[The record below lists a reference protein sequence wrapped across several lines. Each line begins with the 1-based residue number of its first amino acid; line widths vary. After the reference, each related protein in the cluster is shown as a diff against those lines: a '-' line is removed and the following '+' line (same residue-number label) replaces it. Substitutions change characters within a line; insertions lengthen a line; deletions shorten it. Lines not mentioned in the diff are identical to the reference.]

1 MTDPRSWESELP
13 ALAEFQS
20 VSLADLNKVA
30 LMSRVDSKYTLHIGR
45 LNELLQVLSKHYDV
59 LQIEQCRIFRYVS
72 QYYDTPDFQ
81 FYNDHH
87 NGKPNRTKVRTRLY
101 VESGT
106 SFLEVKKKIKGN
118 LTEKSRE
125 ALVLHGDQTDI
136 HDARVLHQAS
146 IDGHSLIP
154 TLEVTY
160 SRITLSSRSIQER
173 VTIDLGLT
181 FRFGSRTKVLDGL
194 VIIEVKQDKIKR
206 ESPVIMALRQRQMRP
221 LRISKYAMGMVLM
234 EAVEKINAFRFK
246 LHKLTQ
252 LINQYGSTR
261 SSH

>member
-1 MTDPRSWESELP
+1 MTENRSWENELP
-13 ALAEFQS
+13 ALQEFHA
-20 VSLADLNKVA
+20 VSLADLNKAA

-45 LNELLQVLSKHYDV
+45 LNELLHALKEHYDV
-59 LQIEQCRIFRYVS
+59 LQIENHRVFRYVS
-72 QYYDTPDFQ
+72 QYYDTPEFQ
-81 FYNDHH
+81 FYFDHH

-106 SFLEVKKKIKGN
+106 SFLEVKKKIKGH

-125 ALVLHGDQTDI
+125 ALELDGDQTDI
-136 HDARVLHQAS
+136 HDAGVLQNAA
-146 IDGHSLIP
+146 IDGRALVP

-181 FRFGSRTKVLDGL
+181 FRFGERSKVLDGL

-206 ESPVIMALRQRQMRP
+206 ESPVIMALRERQMRP

-234 EAVEKINAFRFK
+234 EAVHKVNAFRFK

-252 LINQYGSTR
+252 LINQYGSTG
-261 SSH
+261 STH